1 MATITIENKVYTSKK
16 GDEIT
21 TQQVEDVLI
30 LITEK
35 APQLM
40 EEFINNYLS
49 KSEEER
55 KKKAAGFIMFSALV
69 VKLLRSGIQRQ
80 FLSILFIDDAGSY
93 ADLKDLKQVG
103 FAKAIEV
110 ANDFFQVIAAQSNA
124 LKTLFSD
131 PTLKGLVNQTKSAQE

>member
-1 MATITIENKVYTSKK
+1 MATITVNGKTYTSKK

-21 TQQVEDVLI
+21 TQQVEDILI
-30 LITEK
+30 LLTEK
-35 APQLM
+35 APELLKD
-40 EEFINNYLS
+40 FIDNYLA

-55 KKKAAGFIMFSALV
+55 KTKAAGFIMFSGLV
-69 VKLLRSGIQRQ
+69 VKLLRSGIHRE
-80 FLSILFIDDAGSY
+80 FVSILFLDDADNY
-93 ADLKDLKQVG
+93 PELKDLKQVG
-103 FAKAIEV
+103 FVKAIEV